1 MTSEGETGMQAS
13 KEKKMTRRSDENEA
27 KLKELSKK
35 LEALQKEKLELRN
48 ENKEVKETIEKL
60 TLEIDEFR
68 HREVERKTETDQ
80 WEDEMVLESLASR
93 SAELENEVSR
103 LQHDLIT
110 SMSEIDEANKDA
122 VELKRGL
129 EEKAWVIEGMEKEI
143 SELKKEKL
151 EIEKRERDLE
161 RKLGVLEVRETE
173 ERSKKVRLE
182 EEMKEKVD
190 ELKKNA
196 NALQAEVARTKAE
209 LDKTNAEIVE
219 FEERAKLLESNMLQ
233 VKERV
238 EGKTS
243 GAIKGRSKVKGWLL
257 EVPAVAILF
266 AAAVVFLCSRQ
277 RS

>member
-1 MTSEGETGMQAS
+1 
-13 KEKKMTRRSDENEA
+13 MTRRSDENEA

-80 WEDEMVLESLASR
+80 WEDELVLESLASR

-190 ELKKNA
+190 ELKKKA

-257 EVPAVAILF
+257 GVPAVAILF